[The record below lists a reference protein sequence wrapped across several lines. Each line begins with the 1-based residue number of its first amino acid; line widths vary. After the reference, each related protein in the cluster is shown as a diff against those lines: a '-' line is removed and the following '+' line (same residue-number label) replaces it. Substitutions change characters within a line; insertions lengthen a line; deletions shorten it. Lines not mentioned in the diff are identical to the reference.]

1 MPVELSLRRAERC
14 FFDDHQQVTLVLA
27 CSREACWR
35 PFGAAAALW
44 LLASGHCL
52 VLQQNCRIIEVVTVS
67 LSFFFYLFRIGKL
80 QYLDIVARNR
90 FCLSALVHCSR
101 WHQLPA
107 PIAGLHLVTFTKRA
121 NGVVCWHF
129 FFQRGYY
136 TTNGLKNEIV
146 LGTWKKKV
154 VFQVQLIWPRSR
166 AWFSGNVAWKKSHFC
181 AFTQNTA
188 HSAYINWYCG
198 LNIRPYLGRVFW
210 GDFLIKG
217 F

>member
-14 FFDDHQQVTLVLA
+14 FFDDHQQVTLLVLA

-101 WHQLPA
+101 
-107 PIAGLHLVTFTKRA
+107 
-121 NGVVCWHF
+121 
-129 FFQRGYY
+129 
-136 TTNGLKNEIV
+136 
-146 LGTWKKKV
+146 
-154 VFQVQLIWPRSR
+154 
-166 AWFSGNVAWKKSHFC
+166 
-181 AFTQNTA
+181 
-188 HSAYINWYCG
+188 
-198 LNIRPYLGRVFW
+198 
-210 GDFLIKG
+210 
-217 F
+217 